1 MSKKIRKISNINIYV
16 IYYGIFLFG
25 AFLFIG
31 GLYMYD
37 KGVAIT
43 EQGFDGKG
51 LEIAGIITIVLGLL
65 FVVLSFMYSRTG
77 AKVIRTNC
85 PYCHGTGY
93 IDEGIGKK
101 ARQEICPVCDG
112 TGKMYD
118 EATKHLEEVKK
129 IEGEKKAIESD
140 PSVKEEGTNDLG

>member
-1 MSKKIRKISNINIYV
+1 MSKKMRRISNINIYV
-16 IYYGIFLFG
+16 IYYSIFLFG

-51 LEIAGIITIVLGLL
+51 LEISGIITIVLGLL
-65 FVVLSFMYSRTG
+65 FVVLSFLYSRTG
-77 AKVIRTNC
+77 AKVIGTNC

-93 IDEGIGKK
+93 IDEGVGKR
-101 ARQEICPVCDG
+101 ARQEVCPVCDG

-118 EATKHLEEVKK
+118 ETTKHLDKVKK
-129 IEGEKKAIESD
+129 LESEKKIQE
-140 PSVKEEGTNDLG
+140 KEPNPQED